1 MKRIALAATVFA
13 AIAAIAASS
22 RANIDGDSFQRELW
36 GWTVSMR
43 APKNWSPSEE
53 RSYPSILLWLVR
65 RDPPGKMLLSAEQ
78 LEDTNSASDY
88 AEHTTKLLEAL
99 GFTVRKP
106 QLHAQTGAYWIDFD
120 NGEVYLRQAF
130 LVIGDVGY
138 ALTLSARNSRTRGQH
153 LRAFDFALRSIK
165 IKRGKPIQKLPAA
178 DAGPESESDSESEPE
193 NDEPAVQDD

>member
-1 MKRIALAATVFA
+1 MRRIALAAAVFA
-13 AIAAIAASS
+13 VFAVIGATS
-22 RANIDGDSFQRELW
+22 RADIDGDSFRRDLW
-36 GWTVSMR
+36 GWTITLR

-53 RSYPSILLWLVR
+53 RSYPSILVWLVR
-65 RDPPGKMLLSAEQ
+65 RDPPGRMLLSAEQ
-78 LEDTNSASDY
+78 LEDTSGAFQY
-88 AEHTTKLLEAL
+88 AERTSVLLEAL

-120 NGEVYLRQAF
+120 NRGVYLRQAF

-165 IKRGKPIQKLPAA
+165 IKRAKALVQAPTA
-178 DAGPESESDSESEPE
+178 DAGPEPDAEP
-193 NDEPAVQDD
+193 

>member
-1 MKRIALAATVFA
+1 MRRTALAAAVFA
-13 AIAAIAASS
+13 TIAAIAAP
-22 RANIDGDSFQRELW
+22 AHADIDGDSFRRELW
-36 GWTVSMR
+36 GWTVTLR
-43 APKNWSPSEE
+43 APKNWSPNEE

-78 LEDTNSASDY
+78 LEDTKGAFQY
-88 AEHTTKLLEAL
+88 AQRTTKVLEAL

-120 NGEVYLRQAF
+120 NGAVYLRQAF

-153 LRAFDFALRSIK
+153 LRAFDYALRSIK
-165 IKRGKPIQKLPAA
+165 IKRGKPKQAPPA
-178 DAGPESESDSESEPE
+178 DGPEPDAEP
-193 NDEPAVQDD
+193 

>member
-1 MKRIALAATVFA
+1 MRTALAATVFA
-13 AIAAIAASS
+13 TIAAIAAPT
-22 RANIDGDSFQRELW
+22 RADIDGDSFQRELW
-36 GWTVSMR
+36 GWTVTLR

-53 RSYPSILLWLVR
+53 RSYPSILVWLVR

-78 LEDTNSASDY
+78 LEDTKNASVY
-88 AEHTTKLLEAL
+88 AQRTSVLLEAL

-120 NGEVYLRQAF
+120 NGEVYLRQGF

-138 ALTLSARNSRTRGQH
+138 SLTLAARNSRTRGQH

-165 IKRGKPIQKLPAA
+165 IKRGQ
-178 DAGPESESDSESEPE
+178 PESD
-193 NDEPAVQDD
+193 Q